1 MIDIATGKTDVSD
14 HALRRMKKE
23 CVVELFRETESKLH
37 GATAGHN
44 MFESATLTEI
54 QELNDKIDDFLIQ
67 EDMNK
72 KTIQELNESNKKLME
87 KVNFYVKQKEST
99 KRKDNKINDYFDKGL
114 MEKIQCLEKQ
124 NKELI
129 EECKNKNETN
139 EKLEEDLV
147 ECKAQM
153 EENYKHHYDQLEPV
167 LLENE
172 KLKKENKRFRSKMM
186 GFQKLLMNTNEEF
199 ESILRQHPN
208 PNVML
213 PMVQDWITDCCEEIE
228 NDTSGVSPIAPL
240 ELDNLYCDFK
250 CWAQKEDLD
259 APKRNVF
266 KENLKIWQANSRFG
280 LDIGEKKSDSRVN
293 GYEAKPRFNLEVV

>member
-54 QELNDKIDDFLIQ
+54 QELNEQIDDFLIQ
-67 EDMNK
+67 EAMNK
-72 KTIQELNESNKKLME
+72 KTVNELNESNKKLME

-114 MEKIQCLEKQ
+114 MEKIELLEKQKGELQLEIVRLEEISKQRFFEIEKLKETFKLGSECAEDVHNSFHKKIQCLEKE
-124 NKELI
+124 KEELI

-147 ECKAQM
+147 QSKAQM
-153 EENYKHHYDQLEPV
+153 EENYKDHYDQLEPV

-172 KLKKENKRFRSKMM
+172 KLREDDKRIRCKNRDLQVLLEETSKEFMNILSKY
-186 GFQKLLMNTNEEF
+186 
-199 ESILRQHPN
+199 PN
-208 PNVML
+208 PNV
-213 PMVQDWITDCCEEIE
+213 
-228 NDTSGVSPIAPL
+228 NA
-240 ELDNLYCDFK
+240 
-250 CWAQKEDLD
+250 
-259 APKRNVF
+259 
-266 KENLKIWQANSRFG
+266 
-280 LDIGEKKSDSRVN
+280 
-293 GYEAKPRFNLEVV
+293 

>member
-54 QELNDKIDDFLIQ
+54 QELNDKNDDLLIQ
-67 EDMNK
+67 EAMNK
-72 KTIQELNESNKKLME
+72 KTIQELNESNKKLVESNKKLMD
-87 KVNFYVKQKEST
+87 KVNFYTKQKEST

-114 MEKIQCLEKQ
+114 MEKIELLEKQ
-124 NKELI
+124 KGELQLEIVRLEEISKQRFFEIEKLI

-147 ECKAQM
+147 QSKAQM
-153 EENYKHHYDQLEPV
+153 EENYKDHYDQLEPV

-172 KLKKENKRFRSKMM
+172 KLREDDKRIRCKNRDLQVLLEETSKEFMNILSKY
-186 GFQKLLMNTNEEF
+186 
-199 ESILRQHPN
+199 PN
-208 PNVML
+208 PNV
-213 PMVQDWITDCCEEIE
+213 
-228 NDTSGVSPIAPL
+228 NA
-240 ELDNLYCDFK
+240 
-250 CWAQKEDLD
+250 
-259 APKRNVF
+259 
-266 KENLKIWQANSRFG
+266 
-280 LDIGEKKSDSRVN
+280 
-293 GYEAKPRFNLEVV
+293 

>member
-23 CVVELFRETESKLH
+23 CVVKLFRDVESKLH

-67 EDMNK
+67 EAMNK

-87 KVNFYVKQKEST
+87 KVNFYTKQKEST

-114 MEKIQCLEKQ
+114 MEKIELLEKQ
-124 NKELI
+124 KGELQLEIVRLEEISKQRFFEIEKLI

-147 ECKAQM
+147 QSKAQM
-153 EENYKHHYDQLEPV
+153 EENYKHHYDQFEPV

-172 KLKKENKRFRSKMM
+172 KLREDDKRIRCKNRDLQVLLEETSKEFMNILSKY
-186 GFQKLLMNTNEEF
+186 
-199 ESILRQHPN
+199 PN
-208 PNVML
+208 PN
-213 PMVQDWITDCCEEIE
+213 I
-228 NDTSGVSPIAPL
+228 NA
-240 ELDNLYCDFK
+240 
-250 CWAQKEDLD
+250 
-259 APKRNVF
+259 
-266 KENLKIWQANSRFG
+266 
-280 LDIGEKKSDSRVN
+280 
-293 GYEAKPRFNLEVV
+293 

>member
-54 QELNDKIDDFLIQ
+54 QELNEQIDDFLIQ
-67 EDMNK
+67 EAMNK
-72 KTIQELNESNKKLME
+72 KTVNELNESNKKLME

-172 KLKKENKRFRSKMM
+172 KLSEDDKRIRCKNRDLQLLLQETSTEFMNILSKY
-186 GFQKLLMNTNEEF
+186 
-199 ESILRQHPN
+199 PN
-208 PNVML
+208 PNV
-213 PMVQDWITDCCEEIE
+213 
-228 NDTSGVSPIAPL
+228 NA
-240 ELDNLYCDFK
+240 
-250 CWAQKEDLD
+250 
-259 APKRNVF
+259 
-266 KENLKIWQANSRFG
+266 
-280 LDIGEKKSDSRVN
+280 
-293 GYEAKPRFNLEVV
+293 

>member
-54 QELNDKIDDFLIQ
+54 QELNDQNDDLLIQ
-67 EDMNK
+67 EAMNH

-87 KVNFYVKQKEST
+87 KINFYVKQKEST
-99 KRKDNKINDYFDKGL
+99 KRKENKINDYFDKGL
-114 MEKIQCLEKQ
+114 IEQNNHLEKQNLQLISDVAILESEMEKLKETFKLGSECAEDVHNSFHKKIQCLEKQ

-147 ECKAQM
+147 QSKAQM
-153 EENYKHHYDQLEPV
+153 EENYKDHYDQLEPV

-172 KLKKENKRFRSKMM
+172 KLREDDKRIRCKNRDLQLLLQETSTEFMNILSKY
-186 GFQKLLMNTNEEF
+186 
-199 ESILRQHPN
+199 PN
-208 PNVML
+208 PNV
-213 PMVQDWITDCCEEIE
+213 
-228 NDTSGVSPIAPL
+228 NA
-240 ELDNLYCDFK
+240 
-250 CWAQKEDLD
+250 
-259 APKRNVF
+259 
-266 KENLKIWQANSRFG
+266 
-280 LDIGEKKSDSRVN
+280 
-293 GYEAKPRFNLEVV
+293 